1 MNKGKSRNFHKAIS
15 NNIYILTIAF
25 KLCPFRVVID
35 IAVNLMSK
43 MVGFYFLLII
53 EALVK
58 GLQRNETFDKLVFI
72 VILNSVILLV
82 IKGIWCIYN
91 EKTKLVY
98 DQTLIEKMNLLV
110 FGKAF
115 EADIS
120 CYEDAEFYD
129 NYTKAATEANGR
141 MIKVIDTISSIISG
155 IVVAVCYLI
164 KLATIDYF
172 SVIIVL
178 MPVVAT
184 SVMGKR
190 LKLLDYKLTMEN
202 VGHNRKKE
210 YVKRTIYLNK
220 YAKELRLYPIFQV
233 LQEIFNEAVGNI
245 IKNIKRYCFPMM
257 GFRLFQRLLAGSL
270 PTIGFMI
277 YKVYKSMREPASIS
291 DFTVLFYG
299 VLSLSGAMEVLLYN
313 LVTLQTDSLY
323 IDNLKQFLNHTPSI
337 KNEVDA
343 IPVPERIESIEFVN
357 VSFSYPNSDRPV
369 LKNINLTLH
378 MNTHEKVS
386 IVGHNGSGKST
397 FVKLILRLY
406 DPTEGEIWL
415 NGKNIKGYDL
425 KEYRK
430 VFGTVFQNF
439 NIFSMSVAE
448 NVLMSDAEPNKEKLV
463 EQALGK
469 SGISDKVFTFKKGMH
484 TMLTREFDEEG
495 EVLSGGQ
502 NQKIAIARAFAAD
515 SKVLI
520 LDEPSSALDPIA
532 EDKIW
537 DSLIEISRNKGAI
550 FISHRLSACKLA
562 DKIYLMEGGSITE
575 QGSHKELME
584 LNGKYADMFR
594 KQAMNY
600 QMQGWG
606 SYGEKRTV

>member
-1 MNKGKSRNFHKAIS
+1 MNKEKPKNLHNAIKS
-15 NNIYILTIAF
+15 NIYILSIAF
-25 KLCPFRVVID
+25 KLCPPRVIMD

-43 MVGFYFLLII
+43 LVSFYFLLII
-53 EALVK
+53 ETLVK
-58 GLQRNETFDKLVFI
+58 GLQRNEAFDKLVLI
-72 VILNSVILLV
+72 VVINSFVLLV
-82 IKGIWCIYN
+82 IKGVQCIYN
-91 EKTKLVY
+91 EKTKLIY
-98 DQTLIEKMNLLV
+98 DQILIERMNLMV

-129 NYTKAATEANGR
+129 NYTKAAAEANGR
-141 MIKVIDTISSIISG
+141 IIKVIDTISNILSG

-178 MPVVAT
+178 MPVLAT

-202 VGHNRKKE
+202 VSHNRKKD
-210 YVKRTIYLNK
+210 YVKRTVYLQK
-220 YAKELRLYPIFQV
+220 YAKELRLYPIFSV
-233 LQEIFNEAVGNI
+233 LQEIFNEAVENI
-245 IKNIKRYCFPMM
+245 IKNIKKYCYPMM
-257 GFRLFQRLLAGSL
+257 GFRLFQRLFAGSL

-277 YKVYKSMREPASIS
+277 YKVYKSIREPAGIS

-313 LVTLQTDSLY
+313 LITLRTDSLY
-323 IDNLKQFLNHTPSI
+323 IDNLKQFLNHSPSI
-337 KNEVDA
+337 KNEVNA

-369 LKNINLTLH
+369 LHNINLKLH
-378 MNTHEKVS
+378 MNRYEKVS
-386 IVGHNGSGKST
+386 IVGHNGSGKTT

-406 DPTEGEIWL
+406 DPTEGEIRL
-415 NGKNIKGYDL
+415 NGINIKAYDL

-430 VFGTVFQNF
+430 AFGTVFQDF
-439 NIFSMSVAE
+439 NIFSMSAAE
-448 NVLMSDAEPNKEKLV
+448 NVLMEDAEPGKENLV
-463 EQALGK
+463 KKSLEK
-469 SGISDKVFTFKKGMH
+469 SGILDKVLTLKKGIY

-502 NQKIAIARAFAAD
+502 NQKIAIARAFAAN
-515 SKVLI
+515 SNVLI
-520 LDEPSSALDPIA
+520 MDEPSSALDPIA

-537 DSLIEISRNKGAI
+537 DSLIEVSRGKGAI
-550 FISHRLSACKLA
+550 FISHRMSACKLA
-562 DKIYLMEGGSITE
+562 DKIYLMERGCITE
-575 QGSHKELME
+575 QGSHEELINY
-584 LNGKYADMFR
+584 NGKYADMFK

-600 QMQGWG
+600 QSQ
-606 SYGEKRTV
+606 E